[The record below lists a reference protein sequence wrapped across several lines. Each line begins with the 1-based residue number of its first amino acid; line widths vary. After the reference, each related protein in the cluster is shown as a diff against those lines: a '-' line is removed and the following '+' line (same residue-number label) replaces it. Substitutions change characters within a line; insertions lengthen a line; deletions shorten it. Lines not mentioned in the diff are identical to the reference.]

1 MRFPENRL
9 VGLVRDP
16 DVQEGVESENH
27 RAVVPVVVTSFHGS
41 GVLCW
46 GKVRTTHGSD
56 RLFGQE
62 VTTVLSSLIPG
73 NGEDIPGKRF
83 LSWKILLAVI
93 VDDYND

>member
-16 DVQEGVESENH
+16 DVQEGVEAENH
-27 RAVVPVVVTSFHGS
+27 RVVVPVVVTSFHGS
-41 GVLCW
+41 DVPCW
-46 GKVRTTHGSD
+46 GKVRMTHGSN
-56 RLFGQE
+56 RRFGQE
-62 VTTVLSSLIPG
+62 VTTVLSSWIPG

-83 LSWKILLAVI
+83 LSWKILSAGI